1 MDNQFTMK
9 EQGTHNGERTVSS
22 INGVGK
28 ISHIDKIKPPSH
40 TIHTNELKMD

>member
-22 INGVGK
+22 VNGVGK
-28 ISHIDKIKPPSH
+28 IEQSHR
-40 TIHTNELKMD
+40 